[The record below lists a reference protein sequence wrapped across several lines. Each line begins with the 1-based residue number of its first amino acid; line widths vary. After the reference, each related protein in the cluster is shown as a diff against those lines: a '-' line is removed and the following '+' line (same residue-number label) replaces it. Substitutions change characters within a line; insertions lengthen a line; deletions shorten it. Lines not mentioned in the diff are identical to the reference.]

1 MLSSPEYRTNCE
13 SRGRRINPFE
23 TETARSGQR
32 KTRVTSYHHPLS
44 HNHLHV
50 RGSSGLINPCVPPV
64 YFSLPPFFFPGRV
77 LYLWNKL
84 ADISVALVLQIKIDI
99 ETVVDIKSEE
109 RAILSLNI

>member
-1 MLSSPEYRTNCE
+1 M
-13 SRGRRINPFE
+13 
-23 TETARSGQR
+23 
-32 KTRVTSYHHPLS
+32 
-44 HNHLHV
+44 
-50 RGSSGLINPCVPPV
+50 PPV